1 MKNPSINTNSFNIHK
16 LVALSQEWKMSGAYS
31 YLDNPR
37 PDNGLSLILKGKF
50 IYTFLD
56 NSFFTAQSG
65 DVIYIPKG
73 INYKVYFIS
82 DSDKSSINA
91 SLINF
96 ILINDEGKEFL
107 FNDKI
112 TKIYEDS
119 SGKLTQIFHKIIDLY
134 MKNRILKAKSLCYKV
149 FDEILSENNE
159 KNMMSLDD
167 AIKYIKLNFNT
178 PISISDIAQKCAMSE
193 SHFRRVFKERIK
205 MSPVKYINTLRVEKA
220 KELLRSSKITI
231 EEISAFLNF
240 YDKSYFYKIFKNH
253 TGLSPFEY
261 RSKYI

>member
-96 ILINDEGKEFL
+96 ILINDEGKGFL

-134 MKNRILKAKSLCYKV
+134 MLLKGV
-149 FDEILSENNE
+149 RENVVVEFIENEVNDEF
-159 KNMMSLDD
+159 K
-167 AIKYIKLNFNT
+167 A
-178 PISISDIAQKCAMSE
+178 AQADQM
-193 SHFRRVFKERIK
+193 RTRATV
-205 MSPVKYINTLRVEKA
+205 LRFQNGFIDSNQAAQECG
-220 KELLRSSKITI
+220 
-231 EEISAFLNF
+231 
-240 YDKSYFYKIFKNH
+240 YDKAALDLKPWELDADNRALNG
-253 TGLSPFEY
+253 TAGGDNGNG
-261 RSKYI
+261 